1 MILKTRLAGSWINM
15 SIKKNKEGQESLRG
29 RIKGN
34 PKTMVEALKTE
45 RQNMTTAGHHKR
57 NMISKKDMGGG

>member
-1 MILKTRLAGSWINM
+1 M